1 MIGRWTR
8 WDSAVRALSH
18 ILKGPPGSMCAAEQT
33 IPGRSRNTF
42 ARLIWTAFRQRIQP
56 VLHEFLTTN
65 RHQLIERCRLK
76 SAHRS
81 TRPAS
86 ELELAYGVPLFLDQ
100 IIRTLQVEQ
109 TPEPLRS
116 RKVSGASGGGLQSL
130 SEIGVTARQHGHEL
144 LQRGYTVDLVVH
156 DYGDLCQAITDLA
169 VDENALI
176 EADEFRTLNRCLDN
190 AIADSVTEFAYER
203 EQLGADRGAE
213 AFHDRLEVF
222 AHEVRNLVT
231 TARHAMT
238 AIKTGQV
245 GLAGPT
251 GEVLTR
257 CLTGLGELVERSLAD
272 VRLGGPP
279 PSRAQLISLSDFVA
293 DVQLSA
299 RLEAR
304 ARECVFT
311 VSCVDPRLAVD
322 ADRDLLFSAVTN
334 LLQNAF
340 KFTAHRT
347 EVALNV
353 YAIADR
359 IRVDVEDNC
368 GGWPQGTVERMG
380 LPPAGL
386 GLSICRRS
394 VEANHGVLSARDLP
408 GVGCVFSIDLPRHVL
423 AEKFFRL

>member
-1 MIGRWTR
+1 
-8 WDSAVRALSH
+8 
-18 ILKGPPGSMCAAEQT
+18 
-33 IPGRSRNTF
+33 
-42 ARLIWTAFRQRIQP
+42 
-56 VLHEFLTTN
+56 
-65 RHQLIERCRLK
+65 
-76 SAHRS
+76 
-81 TRPAS
+81 
-86 ELELAYGVPLFLDQ
+86 VPLFLDQ
-100 IIRTLQVEQ
+100 IIKTLQVEQ

-116 RKVSGASGGGLQSL
+116 RRVSGASGGGEQSL
-130 SEIGVTARQHGHEL
+130 SEIAATARQHGHEL

-169 VDENALI
+169 VDEHALI
-176 EADEFRTLNRCLDN
+176 DADEFRTLNRCLDN

-213 AFHDRLEVF
+213 AFHERLGVI
-222 AHEVRNLVT
+222 AHEVRNLIT
-231 TARHAMT
+231 TATHAMT

-245 GLAGPT
+245 GLSGPT
-251 GEVLTR
+251 GEVLSR
-257 CLTGLGELVERSLAD
+257 CLSSLSDLVERSLED
-272 VRLGGPP
+272 VRLGGPVP
-279 PSRAQLISLSDFVA
+279 PRARLLSLSDFIA

-311 VSCVDPRLAVD
+311 VSRVDPRLAVD
-322 ADRDLLFSAVTN
+322 VDRDLLFSALTN

-353 YAIADR
+353 YATGDR
-359 IRVDVEDNC
+359 IRFDIEDNC
-368 GGWPQGTVERMG
+368 GGWRNGAAERMFLPFAEGRADRSG
-380 LPPAGL
+380 LGL

-394 VEANHGVLSARDLP
+394 VEANRGVLSARNLP
-408 GVGCVFSIDLPRHVL
+408 GTGCVFSIELPRHVL

>member
-1 MIGRWTR
+1 MGRPRKTSR
-8 WDSAVRALSH
+8 VSL
-18 ILKGPPGSMCAAEQT
+18 
-33 IPGRSRNTF
+33 GR
-42 ARLIWTAFRQRIQP
+42 RLDDRKNSS

-65 RHQLIERCRLK
+65 RNQLIERCRLK

-86 ELELAYGVPLFLDQ
+86 ELELSYGIPLFLDQ
-100 IIRTLQVEQ
+100 IIKTLQVEQ
-109 TPEPLRS
+109 TAEPMRS
-116 RKVSGASGGGLQSL
+116 RRVSGASGGGEQSL
-130 SEIGVTARQHGHEL
+130 SEIGATARQHGHEL

-169 VDENALI
+169 VDESALI
-176 EADEFRTLNRCLDN
+176 EVDEFRTLNRCLDN

-213 AFHDRLEVF
+213 ALQERLGVF
-222 AHEVRNLVT
+222 VHEVRNLIT

-245 GLAGPT
+245 ALTGPT
-251 GEVLTR
+251 GEVLNR
-257 CLTGLGELVERSLAD
+257 CLTGLGDLVERSLED
-272 VRLGGPP
+272 VRLGGPVP
-279 PSRAQLISLSDFVA
+279 HRAQLISLSDFIA

-304 ARECVFT
+304 ARGCVFT
-311 VSCVDPRLAVD
+311 VSRVDPRLAVD

-347 EVALNV
+347 EVTLNV

-359 IRVDVEDNC
+359 IRIDVEDNC
-368 GGWPQGTVERMG
+368 GGWPKGTAERMFLPFTKDSQDKAG
-380 LPPAGL
+380 LGL

-394 VEANHGVLSARDLP
+394 VEANHGRLSARNLP
-408 GVGCVFSIDLPRHVL
+408 GTGCVFSIDVPRHVL

>member
-1 MIGRWTR
+1 
-8 WDSAVRALSH
+8 
-18 ILKGPPGSMCAAEQT
+18 
-33 IPGRSRNTF
+33 
-42 ARLIWTAFRQRIQP
+42 
-56 VLHEFLTTN
+56 VLHQFLTSN

-76 SAHRS
+76 AAHRS

-86 ELELAYGVPLFLDQ
+86 ELELSYGIPLFLDQ
-100 IIRTLQVEQ
+100 IIKTLLVEQ
-109 TPEPLRS
+109 SPEPMRS
-116 RKVSGASGGGLQSL
+116 RRVSGVSGGGEQSL
-130 SEIGVTARQHGHEL
+130 SEIGATARQHGHEL

-176 EADEFRTLNRCLDN
+176 EVDEFRTLNRCLDN

-213 AFHDRLEVF
+213 AFHERMGVF
-222 AHEVRNLVT
+222 AHEVRNLIS

-238 AIKTGQV
+238 AIKSGQV
-245 GLAGPT
+245 GLIGPT
-251 GEVLTR
+251 GEVLNR
-257 CLTGLGELVERSLAD
+257 CLSALGALVERSLED
-272 VRLGGPP
+272 VRMGGPVP
-279 PSRAQLISLSDFVA
+279 ARAQLISLSDFIA

-311 VSCVDPRLAVD
+311 VSPVDPRLAVD
-322 ADRDLLFSAVTN
+322 ADRDLLFSALTN

-353 YAIADR
+353 YAVADR
-359 IRVDVEDNC
+359 IRLDVEDNC
-368 GGWPQGTVERMG
+368 GGWPKGAADRIFQPFEQSGEDRSG
-380 LPPAGL
+380 LGL
-386 GLSICRRS
+386 GLSISRRS
-394 VEANHGVLSARDLP
+394 VEANHGLLSARNVP
-408 GVGCVFSIDLPRHVL
+408 GTGCVFSIELPRHVL

>member
-1 MIGRWTR
+1 
-8 WDSAVRALSH
+8 
-18 ILKGPPGSMCAAEQT
+18 
-33 IPGRSRNTF
+33 
-42 ARLIWTAFRQRIQP
+42 

-81 TRPAS
+81 TRPTS

-109 TPEPLRS
+109 TPEPMRS
-116 RKVSGASGGGLQSL
+116 RRVSGASGGGPQSL
-130 SEIGVTARQHGHEL
+130 SEISITARQHGHEL

-213 AFHDRLEVF
+213 ALHERLEVF

-251 GEVLTR
+251 GEVLNR
-257 CLTGLGELVERSLAD
+257 CLAGLVDLVERSLQEE
-272 VRLGGPP
+272 RLGDPAPP
-279 PSRAQLISLSDFVA
+279 RAQLMSLSDFIA

-311 VSCVDPRLAVD
+311 VSRVDPRLAVD

-340 KFTAHRT
+340 KFTAHHT
-347 EVALNV
+347 EVALNA

-359 IRVDVEDNC
+359 IRIDVEDNC
-368 GGWPQGTVERMG
+368 GGWPKGTADRMCLPLTVESGER
-380 LPPAGL
+380 PGL
-386 GLSICRRS
+386 GLGLTICRRS
-394 VEANHGVLSARDLP
+394 VEANHGVLGARNLP